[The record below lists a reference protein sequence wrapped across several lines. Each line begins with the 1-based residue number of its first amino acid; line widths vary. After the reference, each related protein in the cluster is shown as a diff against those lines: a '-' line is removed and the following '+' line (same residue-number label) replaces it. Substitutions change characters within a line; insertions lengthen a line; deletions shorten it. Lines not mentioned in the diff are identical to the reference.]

1 MVKIQIEGGYLDVAG
16 DVNFPLNFSA
26 QDIKDIS
33 ARKGGFSKTIIL
45 VGNQNNID
53 LLGSLYDVNVEQMT
67 FNTNKLTKCA
77 IVQNG
82 IVIAE
87 NMLLQITGI
96 EKISTSTTVVD
107 SFTFTANVKDSVADF
122 FTSIANSMMSDIDLS
137 QYNHVLNATNVLA
150 TFSNTAV
157 DGYKYFPFYTPTNI
171 IPVREMIP
179 SVYVKTYMDR
189 MFAKA
194 GKSYSVVNSAKFNF
208 DKLVVP
214 MSITD
219 ASINVDAYKVQFS
232 KAHSSN
238 VTTSNPKWIPVGNKF
253 PYTSVTES
261 LDPANIFNP
270 TTGGW
275 ASPFYVASSESVTFN
290 FQIARLFQLVN
301 PNNATLSVK
310 YMFYGSPYGYDTARM
325 WLSIKIYKNGTQIA
339 DQIILNPVS
348 YSTLTPYQTLTILN
362 DSINQSVVVTNLNVG
377 DVLTCAIVPGFG
389 GTASGNS
396 SQLVWVNT
404 INTIVNVQHILTFDS
419 TVTVTPS
426 SNITGV
432 LGNRDMNTLIP
443 KNIKQSD
450 FLKGLCTLFNWLL
463 IPDAT
468 DDDKINIIHR
478 DEYYDSGTARDW
490 SKKLAIDK
498 GKVVEF
504 IPDVTAKKVVLSYK
518 DDNDDVNKAYKSYTG
533 ETFGQVEYTLDNEY
547 VKGIDRKEI
556 LFSPTPSVKTSYGG
570 IVPFILG
577 SGKYNIRL
585 FLDNGVQ
592 SLTTPILIQNYQGN
606 NVTSTTYSQ
615 ASHFLNVDSPI
626 FDINF
631 AQCDYYLQPFT
642 GQVTANNAYNLFW
655 RRTMAQLNSGKLLT
669 AYFNLTESDIA
680 MFELSDKI
688 WCDNAWWH
696 VNRIIDYNGNEN
708 TLTKVVLFS
717 VDDSVDLPPFKVNA
731 SLPSGN
737 FDSTKPRHVLNQLF
751 YNFNNVNLGGFVGAG
766 ISQVVGTNEVV
777 TTNIVA
783 DKING
788 LELPNY
794 GVLKMIIRQDGT
806 SEPLVV
812 KEVENNINVSFTPVR
827 IATGVYEF
835 QNLVTDLFPTYLI
848 TEMGLG
854 ITTET
859 GLYLALEGT
868 TTSVLNSLITE
879 VNNSGNLNLDNYVRF
894 RIKDNSLRMYTY
906 NSGVLADNVLPSDIP
921 FFLTLTFSSK

>member
-1 MVKIQIEGGYLDVAG
+1 MVKIQIDKGYLDVAG

-33 ARKGGFSKTIIL
+33 ARKGGFSKTIVL
-45 VGNQNNID
+45 VGNQNNIN
-53 LLGSLYDVNVEQMT
+53 LLGSLYDVNIEKMS

-96 EKISTSTTVVD
+96 EKISTSTTVAD

-137 QYNHVLNATNVLA
+137 QYNHVLNATNVIA
-150 TFSNTAV
+150 TFGNTVAN
-157 DGYKYFPFYTPTNI
+157 GYKYFPFYTPTNV

-253 PYTSVTES
+253 PYTSVTEN
-261 LDPANIFNP
+261 LDPANIFDP

-301 PNNATLSVK
+301 PNNANLSIK
-310 YMFYGSPYGYDTARM
+310 YMFNGSPYIVDTARM
-325 WLSIKIYKNGTQIA
+325 WLSIFIYKNGTQVA
-339 DQIILNPVS
+339 SQLILNPLS
-348 YSTLTPYQTLTILN
+348 YSTLTPYQTLTLLN
-362 DSINQSVVVTNLNVG
+362 DSINQSIVVTNLNVG

-389 GTASGNS
+389 GTNSGNS

-419 TVTVTPS
+419 TVTITPS

-432 LGNRDMNTLIP
+432 FGNRDMNTLIP

-478 DEYYDSGTARDW
+478 DEYFDSGTARDW

-585 FLDNGVQ
+585 LLDNGVQ

-669 AYFNLTESDIA
+669 AYFHLTESDIA

-717 VDDSVDLPPFKVNA
+717 ADDSVDLPPFKVNA

-766 ISQVVGTNEVV
+766 ISQVVGGNEIV

-827 IATGVYEF
+827 IATGMYEF

-848 TEMGLG
+848 TETGLG

-879 VNNSGNLNLDNYVRF
+879 VNNSGNLILDNYVRF
-894 RIKDNSLRMYTY
+894 RINDNNLRMYTY
-906 NSGVLADNVLPSDIP
+906 EGGVLADNVLPTDIP

>member
-1 MVKIQIEGGYLDVAG
+1 MVKIQVDKGYLDVAG

-96 EKISTSTTVVD
+96 EKISTSTTVAD

-150 TFSNTAV
+150 TFGNTVA

-261 LDPANIFNP
+261 LDPANIFDP

-275 ASPFYVASSESVTFN
+275 TSPFYVASSESVTFN

-301 PNNATLSVK
+301 PNNATLRVK
-310 YMFYGSPYGYDTARM
+310 YMFNGAPYIYDTARM
-325 WLSIKIYKNGTQIA
+325 WLSIRIYKNGTQIA

-389 GTASGNS
+389 NTNSGNS

-419 TVTVTPS
+419 TVTITPS

-432 LGNRDMNTLIP
+432 FGNRDMNTLIP

-504 IPDVTAKKVVLSYK
+504 IPDVTAKKIVLSYK

-585 FLDNGVQ
+585 LLDNGVQ

-669 AYFNLTESDIA
+669 SYFHLTESDIA

-717 VDDSVDLPPFKVNA
+717 ADDSVDLPPFRVKA

-737 FDSTKPRHVLNQLF
+737 FDSTKPRNVLNHLF
-751 YNFNNVNLGGFVGAG
+751 YNLNNVNLGGFVGAG
-766 ISQVVGTNEVV
+766 ISQVVGGNEIV

-788 LELPNY
+788 LDLPNY
-794 GVLKMIIRQDGT
+794 GVLKMIIKQSGT

-848 TEMGLG
+848 TETGLG

-868 TTSVLNSLITE
+868 TTSVLTALTTE
-879 VNNSGNLNLDNYVRF
+879 VNNSGNLILDNYVRF
-894 RIKDNSLRMYTY
+894 RIKENNLRMYTY
-906 NSGVLADNVLPSDIP
+906 SSGVLSDDVLPTDIP
-921 FFLTLTFSSK
+921 FFLTLTFSPK